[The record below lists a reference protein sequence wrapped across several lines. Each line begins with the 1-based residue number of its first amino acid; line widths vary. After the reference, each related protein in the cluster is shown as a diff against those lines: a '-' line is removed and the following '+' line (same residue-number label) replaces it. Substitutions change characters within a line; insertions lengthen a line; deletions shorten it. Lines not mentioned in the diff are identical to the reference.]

1 MARDIGLYR
10 SHGDGKVD
18 RAGFAAIGENV
29 IIEPGV
35 LVFHAENIRLGN
47 NVYLGHQSILKGYH
61 RNSLDIGD
69 NSWIGQQCFIHSAG
83 GVRIGRNVGIGPGVK
98 ILSSYHIDEGIQI
111 PILLSEIE
119 FAAVV
124 VEDDCDIGV
133 GAILLPGVCI
143 GRGVQVGAGAVVTED
158 VEDYA
163 VVAGVPARPIRI
175 RDRARPSTRVS
186 KK

>member
-1 MARDIGLYR
+1 
-10 SHGDGKVD
+10 
-18 RAGFAAIGENV
+18 
-29 IIEPGV
+29 
-35 LVFHAENIRLGN
+35 
-47 NVYLGHQSILKGYH
+47 
-61 RNSLDIGD
+61 
-69 NSWIGQQCFIHSAG
+69 
-83 GVRIGRNVGIGPGVK
+83 VRIGRNVGIGPGVK